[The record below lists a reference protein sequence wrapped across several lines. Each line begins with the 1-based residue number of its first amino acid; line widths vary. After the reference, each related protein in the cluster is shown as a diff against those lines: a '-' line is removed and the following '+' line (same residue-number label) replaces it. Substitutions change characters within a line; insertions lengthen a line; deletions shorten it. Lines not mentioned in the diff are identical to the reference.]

1 MANSIYAISAMCGCM
16 WWESVGLNPTV
27 WESNIPAN
35 WDTLHYYNQQGYG
48 VGGFGLGQWTNTGS
62 GDAMRLER
70 MHNWMVANNKDI
82 YNGNDQIS
90 YLLVERYNGRDE
102 GVWFNSWHTG
112 SNAQTL
118 HEFLETTSTDIDGL
132 TADFLANWE
141 GVPNDHLTE
150 RRQYARQILDYI
162 RAHINDD
169 PSTISWQVSSSWQ
182 LPVSETLNNALCI
195 YFFLQGYDPGPGP
208 GPTPG
213 TRKKMPLWMYLKRIP
228 F

>member
-1 MANSIYAISAMCGCM
+1 MAYSLYPISAMLGCFM
-16 WWESVGLNPTV
+16 WESHINPTV
-27 WESNIPAN
+27 WQSHIPAN
-35 WDTLHYYNQQGYG
+35 WDTIHYTNEQGYG

-62 GDAMRLER
+62 GEAMRLER
-70 MHNWMVANNKDI
+70 MHDWMIANNKDI
-82 YNGNDQIS
+82 YNGNDQIA
-90 YLLVERYNGRDE
+90 YMLYEIYNGNVG

-118 HEFLETTSTDIDGL
+118 HEFLETDSTNLEGL

-141 GVPNDHLTE
+141 GVPNDYLAE
-150 RRQYARQILDYI
+150 RQQYAREIIAYI
-162 RAHINDD
+162 RDHINDD
-169 PSTISWQVSSSWQ
+169 PTQVNWQVSNDWI
-182 LPVSETLNNALCI
+182 LPVSEQFNNCLCV

-213 TRKKMPLWMYLKRIP
+213 KSKKMPLWMYLKRIP